1 MVFEI
6 MYISDEG
13 RKTHN
18 QAHPNHSMTVGLET
32 SAIFRASLKIKKKKK
47 NLNIDNPIWNP
58 CDER

>member
-1 MVFEI
+1 

-13 RKTHN
+13 RQTHN

-32 SAIFRASLKIKKKKK
+32 SAIFRASLKDKKKS
-47 NLNIDNPIWNP
+47 LNIDNPVWNP